1 MIIRRKHTKR
11 IGIYAGVFNPV
22 HTGHITFALQAM
34 KIAELDGVVF
44 VPERNPRHKH
54 EVEHFAHRV
63 AMLKQ
68 AIRPH
73 PGMAVLELVDQRFTV
88 QRTWPQL
95 ESIFSGNELVLLAGS
110 DVALRIPEWSRAQ
123 RMLGS
128 CELVVG
134 VRDSH
139 DLPEVKLLISTWG
152 HAPKQLYVFE
162 SYAAD
167 VSSGEVRKALRR
179 QNEAKGL
186 LRSVQ
191 QYARRNWL
199 YISLENS

>member
-22 HTGHITFALQAM
+22 HVGHIVFALQAM
-34 KIAELDGVVF
+34 KTAKLDGVVF
-44 VPERNPRHKH
+44 VPERNPRYKPGA
-54 EVEHFAHRV
+54 EHFAHRI
-63 AMLKQ
+63 AMLKR

-73 PGMAVLELVDQRFTV
+73 PGMAVLELVDRQFTV

-95 ESIFSGNELVLLAGS
+95 ESIFNGNELVLLAGS
-110 DVALRIPEWSRAQ
+110 DVALHIPEWQHAQ
-123 RMLGS
+123 RLLES

-139 DLPEVKLLISTWG
+139 ELPEVKLLVSTWQ
-152 HAPKQLYVFE
+152 HAPKKLHIFE

-167 VSSGEVRKALRR
+167 VSSSEVREALRHR
-179 QNEAKGL
+179 NEAKGL

-199 YISLENS
+199 YTSLENS